1 MKTAKGDQPRKK
13 IAAQKVELAGDA
25 ELTGGKEERK
35 GVLPSETPKS
45 KQPLLLNQKRTKMTV
60 DNESNEKDV
69 MKESQIEQ
77 TGERKIIKARRRF
90 NDSEL
95 VGEAGKEES
104 TRDDADTGA
113 RGKFVLKS
121 SLSSNPTSD

>member
-1 MKTAKGDQPRKK
+1 M
-13 IAAQKVELAGDA
+13 ELAGDA

-69 MKESQIEQ
+69 MKESQIE
-77 TGERKIIKARRRF
+77 
-90 NDSEL
+90 
-95 VGEAGKEES
+95 
-104 TRDDADTGA
+104 
-113 RGKFVLKS
+113 
-121 SLSSNPTSD
+121 